1 MKIYISIPITG
12 HDLKTQAGKAMEIAE
27 KIKALGHEPVDPFDT
42 LIAPHEM
49 TEKEKY
55 AYYMGED
62 IKCLLMCD
70 AVYFCDGWMS
80 SNGCNAKYQIARIYG
95 LKTIYGGIDL
105 YLVDNDLLTSKLT
118 RSASK

>member
-1 MKIYISIPITG
+1 
-12 HDLKTQAGKAMEIAE
+12 MEIAE
-27 KIKALGHEPVDPFDT
+27 KIKTLGHEPVNPFDT
-42 LIAPHEM
+42 PHPPFG
-49 TEKEKY
+49 TSPKEQY

-62 IKCLLMCD
+62 IKRLLMCD

-80 SNGCNAKYQIARIYG
+80 SNGCNAEYQIARLYG

-118 RSASK
+118 RSAISRDSHTDMKNKC